1 MLAGKLDYLMKLTD
15 TSNSALGRELG
26 FDPSYISRIRSGK
39 RGLPRDRF
47 FLEPAAAYFT
57 HAIRDYPLRKSAAAE
72 AVCPGRSWPEA
83 ETEAEKLLLGWLN
96 QDERQDTERV
106 DRLLNGLAAVRLLW
120 PEAKLPAQRE
130 EPPSAAF
137 YYGTEGKREA
147 VLRLLIDYCAAEAPQ
162 ELLVYSDEKIGW
174 LSADE
179 GYTRRWS
186 DAVLRLIGR
195 GVRIRIIHS
204 IDRDWGE
211 MLDELR
217 KWLPVYLTG
226 AVESWYCPKARDRI
240 FRRTLIIARGCCA
253 VTATAVGDGTGLN
266 LLVSDPAA
274 VEALTREYED
284 YLALCSPLVRIF
296 SRENRGEVWELL
308 RQFEAAPCSR
318 IVAQRLPL
326 GCTLPEEMIAAFGR
340 RAGRQL
346 ELFLREAAGKLEQ
359 QLDAGLKVT
368 ELRSLPRTE
377 EVRAGRIRQPISA
390 YMGYDL
396 LYSPEELR
404 IHLGRVTDLLR
415 RRDNYR
421 VVLTDRIPEG
431 TMLYAKEG
439 LGCIFVRI
447 VSPATVFYVT
457 EERLTASF
465 WAYLQRN
472 ADLGQSRELVIRH
485 LEEYMEKL

>member
-1 MLAGKLDYLMKLTD
+1 MLAGKLDFLMKLTD
-15 TSNSALGRELG
+15 TSNSALGRDLG

-47 FLEPAAAYFT
+47 FLEPAAAYF
-57 HAIRDYPLRKSAAAE
+57 ARQLQGYPLRKSAAAD

-83 ETEAEKLLLGWLN
+83 ENEAEKLLLGWLS

-106 DRLLNGLAAVRLLW
+106 DRLLTGLAAARLLW
-120 PEAKLPAQRE
+120 PEAKLPPQRE

-147 VLRLLIDYCAAEAPQ
+147 VLRLLNDYFAAEAPT

-179 GYTRRWS
+179 DYTRRWS
-186 DAVLRLIGR
+186 DAVLRLVGR

-211 MLDELR
+211 MLDVLR

-226 AVESWYCPKARDRI
+226 AVESWYCPKARDRN
-240 FRRTLIIARGCCA
+240 FRRTLIVARGCCA
-253 VTATAVGDGTGLN
+253 VTASAIGDGTGLN

-284 YLALCSPLVRIF
+284 FLALCTPLVRIF
-296 SRENRGEVWELL
+296 SQENREEVWELL

-326 GCTLPEEMIAAFGR
+326 GCTLPGEMAAAFGR
-340 RAGRQL
+340 RVGKQL
-346 ELFLREAAGKLEQ
+346 EFFLREAAVELEK
-359 QLDAGLKVT
+359 QLDAGLTVT
-368 ELRSLPRTE
+368 ELLSLPRAE
-377 EVRAGRIRQPISA
+377 EVRAGHVRQPISA

-396 LYSPEELR
+396 LYSPEELKA
-404 IHLGRVTDLLR
+404 HLGRVTDLLR
-415 RRDNYR
+415 NRENYR

-447 VSPATVFYVT
+447 VSPATMFYVT
-457 EERLTASF
+457 EERLTAAF
-465 WAYLQRN
+465 WAYLQRK
-472 ADLGQSRELVIRH
+472 AGLGQRREMVIQY
-485 LEEYMEKL
+485 LEEYREKL

>member
-47 FLEPAAAYFT
+47 FLEPAAAYFA

-340 RAGRQL
+340 LFARGAEDPPGPGDRPAPPPGQLPGGADGPDPGGHHAVRQ
-346 ELFLREAAGKLEQ
+346 GG
-359 QLDAGLKVT
+359 AGLY
-368 ELRSLPRTE
+368 LRPHRVPRYGVLRHGGTAH
-377 EVRAGRIRQPISA
+377 RFLLGISA
-390 YMGYDL
+390 AQCRPG
-396 LYSPEELR
+396 PEPGTGDPAPGG
-404 IHLGRVTDLLR
+404 IHGKAVICR
-415 RRDNYR
+415 RRAADENIAR
-421 VVLTDRIPEG
+421 R
-431 TMLYAKEG
+431 
-439 LGCIFVRI
+439 
-447 VSPATVFYVT
+447 
-457 EERLTASF
+457 ERSGM
-465 WAYLQRN
+465 QER
-472 ADLGQSRELVIRH
+472 
-485 LEEYMEKL
+485 